1 MKISALLNIAIISL
15 SVIGGGLAVYVAS
28 IKYEKMD
35 RVSVAQSR
43 LEIVR
48 AVGDI
53 PRYLNSE
60 RGFSTNILF
69 GPATVDP
76 KTRAELVDKYRKQT
90 NGARDKMNA
99 IRN

>member
-1 MKISALLNIAIISL
+1 MKIGALLTAAIVSL
-15 SVIGGGLAVYVAS
+15 SAVGGGLSMYIAVT
-28 IKYEKMD
+28 KYQNMGKA
-35 RVSVAQSR
+35 SVAQSR

-60 RGFSTNILF
+60 RGFATNIMF

-76 KTRAELVDKYRKQT
+76 S
-90 NGARDKMNA
+90 ARGTE
-99 IRN
+99 R